1 MANEVMKTAH
11 THTILTRNITPRT
24 FCTLPLRTTT
34 LLSIAVLYVAIQYFP
49 PPSAIFATTKLM
61 KSGAYGS
68 NKRLKIVL
76 EVKSIVESAKILFL
90 LS

>member
-1 MANEVMKTAH
+1 MANEVMKKAH

-24 FCTLPLRTTT
+24 FCTLPPQKMT

-76 EVKSIVESAKILFL
+76 EVKSIVESANYCFC
-90 LS
+90 